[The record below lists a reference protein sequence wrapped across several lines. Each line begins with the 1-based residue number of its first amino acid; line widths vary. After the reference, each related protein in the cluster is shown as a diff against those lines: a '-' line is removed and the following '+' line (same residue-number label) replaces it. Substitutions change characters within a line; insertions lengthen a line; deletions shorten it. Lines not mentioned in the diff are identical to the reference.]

1 MVERKIDHL
10 VYAVTNLEE
19 AIEVLESKL
28 GVRPIIGGHH
38 ASLGTKNA
46 LILLNEGMYF
56 EILAIDHQNTKVAPP
71 RWMGVDLH
79 TKNQITRWS
88 VTSQNLKKDAEI
100 LKEYNLDLGH
110 VLKGSRQTPDGK
122 LLQWELTL
130 PKSEP
135 EVELVP
141 FCIDWN
147 KSETHPSQ
155 QLPEMHCELLEL
167 QVTHPNPNTF
177 SNIFEKLELNL
188 KVELAQE
195 TAIKA
200 IIKCPKGIVAL

>member
-19 AIEVLESKL
+19 AIEELESKL
-28 GVRPIIGGHH
+28 GVRPIIGGQHV
-38 ASLGTKNA
+38 SFGTKNA
-46 LILLNEGMYF
+46 LIRLNEGMYF
-56 EILAIDHQNTKVAPP
+56 EVLAIDHQNTKVAPP
-71 RWMGVDLH
+71 RWMGVDLL
-79 TKNQITRWS
+79 TKNQITRWA
-88 VTSQNLKKDAEI
+88 VTSRDLQNDVQVLE
-100 LKEYNLDLGH
+100 EYDVGLGH
-110 VLKGSRQTPDGK
+110 ILNGSRQTPDGK
-122 LLQWELTL
+122 LLQWELTV
-130 PKSEP
+130 PKPEP

-147 KSETHPSQ
+147 KSETHPSR

-200 IIKCPKGIVAL
+200 IIKCPKGIVVL